1 MSGRPRSGQ
10 GEGGGSSARHR
21 VRRPGRRLV
30 PALLLA
36 TALASAVLASP
47 ASAAPAGMPAPPPSL
62 ADRDR
67 DGISD
72 QLQAR
77 LASVRPADRFD
88 VVVTFTPK
96 GSVGAA
102 MEAVGPF
109 QVRRQFRIVRG
120 AAATMTAGQIRALA
134 GRAGVFRIEE
144 DVRVTVALDA
154 ARRDFGADLATS
166 TYGVSGAGV
175 GICIVDTGV
184 DPDHEQLDGGKVV
197 AWLDLV
203 NGRASPYDDHG
214 HGTHVTNIAAG
225 DGVGG
230 SADAARYRGVAPGA
244 PVYAV
249 KALDHNGSGT
259 ESQIM
264 EGIEWC
270 GNQPGVRVLSMSLG
284 TSVGSDGLD
293 AMSQAVNNV
302 VLTKGKVAVVAA
314 GNSGD
319 APESVGSPGA
329 AEQAI
334 TVGSAAEHSAPEG
347 ATRHS
352 HGIHLNA
359 FSSRG
364 PTLSGLT
371 KPDVVAP
378 GDRITAAAAGT
389 LTGYATYSGTSM
401 ATPFVAGSVAL
412 ALQASPGLVPSGVRS
427 ALEGTAED
435 WGPAGKDNDWG
446 AGLVDVAAFVGQA
459 AGAASVAQTPFP
471 LHTRV
476 GGSVPNNGLWSYD
489 FPLGPD
495 ALGTPVAVTVTL
507 DGEAVCSLFC
517 LIVEWSPDLEARIV
531 DPTGK
536 VLEESTCP
544 ADEDCGIGRQE
555 TLSVDPTVA
564 GTYRVE
570 VYPWPDGPGTGGT
583 FALDLSRGPLGA
595 TPPPPPPGDTTPPAA
610 PTGLTATG
618 QNAKVVLDWADN
630 TEPDL
635 AGYHVERSQDPPSA
649 SSRTWT
655 RLTGSPLGTSAY
667 VDTAVVNGTTYY
679 YRVRAVDTSGNE
691 SAPSAEQAAT
701 PNPQVKGYAPSSVAV
716 SRGSALGD
724 PLANLASSDDVYYRL
739 ASQKVG
745 KKHWVD
751 WYGEFVV
758 DVTGVTKLTVS
769 FEGRYSRTVSQS
781 LYVFNFDTGAWVRLE
796 SRNVGSTDTTSTY
809 ATAGNPDPYLSSEGR
824 VRLRVETSAGASF
837 TAYADRQ
844 RIAVEY

>member
-1 MSGRPRSGQ
+1 MARRAGWLAPRFVLAVLLGALPS
-10 GEGGGSSARHR
+10 
-21 VRRPGRRLV
+21 
-30 PALLLA
+30 ALL
-36 TALASAVLASP
+36 
-47 ASAAPAGMPAPPPSL
+47 AAPAAAGPAGRPAPPPSL
-62 ADRDR
+62 ADRDG

-72 QLQAR
+72 QLQAK
-77 LASVRPADRFD
+77 LAGGHPSDRFD
-88 VVVTFTPK
+88 VVVTFTPR
-96 GSVGAA
+96 GSLGAA
-102 MEAVGPF
+102 MGAVGPF
-109 QVRRQFRIVRG
+109 EVRRQFAIVRG
-120 AAATMTAGQIRALA
+120 AAATMTAAQIRALA

-144 DVRVTVALDA
+144 DVRVTVTLDA
-154 ARRDFGADLATS
+154 ARRDFGADLAAS
-166 TYGVSGAGV
+166 TYGVTGSGV

-184 DPDHEQLDGGKVV
+184 DPNHEQLDGGKVV

-203 NGRASPYDDHG
+203 NGRATPYDDHG
-214 HGTHVTNIAAG
+214 HGTHVANIAAG
-225 DGVGG
+225 DGVGS

-244 PVYAV
+244 SVYAV
-249 KALDHNGSGT
+249 KALDRNGSGT
-259 ESQIM
+259 ESQIID
-264 EGIEWC
+264 GIEWC

-284 TSVGSDGLD
+284 TSSGSDGLD

-319 APESVGSPGA
+319 APETVGSPGA

-334 TVGSAAEHSAPEG
+334 TVGSVAEHSAPEG
-347 ATRHS
+347 TPRHS
-352 HGIHLNA
+352 HGIHLDA

-364 PTLSGLT
+364 PTLSGVT

-389 LTGYATYSGTSM
+389 VTGYATYSGTSM
-401 ATPFVAGSVAL
+401 ATPFVAGAVAL
-412 ALQASPGLVPSGVRS
+412 ALQASPGLGPSGVRS

-446 AGLVDVAAFVGQA
+446 AGLVDVVAFLGQA
-459 AGAASVAQTPFP
+459 AGAATVAQTPFP

-476 GGSVPNNGLWSYD
+476 AGSVPDDGLWTYEFS
-489 FPLGPD
+489 LGSD
-495 ALGTPVAVTVTL
+495 ALGTPLAVTVTL
-507 DGEAVCSLFC
+507 DGEAVCSFFC

-531 DPTGK
+531 DPTGT

-570 VYPWPDGPGTGGT
+570 VYPRPDGPGTGGT
-583 FALDLSRGPLGA
+583 FALDLSRAPVGA
-595 TPPPPPPGDTTPPAA
+595 VPPPPPPGDTTPPAA

-618 QNAKVVLDWADN
+618 QNAKVALDWADN

-655 RLTGSPLGTSAY
+655 RLTASPVGSSSY

-691 SAPSAEQAAT
+691 SAPSEEASAT
-701 PNPQVKGYAPSSVAV
+701 PNPQVKGYAPSSVTV

-724 PLANLASSDDVYYRL
+724 PLSNLASSDDLYYRL

-745 KKHWVD
+745 KKHRVD

-769 FEGRYSRTVSQS
+769 YEGHYSRTASQS
-781 LYVFNFDTGAWVRLE
+781 LYVYNFDTGSWVRLE
-796 SRNVGSTDTTSTY
+796 SRNVGTTDTTSTY
-809 ATAGNPDPYLSSEGR
+809 ATAGNPDPYLSSDGR
-824 VRLRVETSAGASF
+824 VRLRVEASASTSF